1 MAITITGNIQFTGGF
16 TWINPPV
23 TYFTDPYYNLTA
35 LQLNGENPS
44 ISWIT
49 DASGQVNVI
58 TTAGNV
64 TPNRFSPIG
73 PVGYYSTYFNGS
85 SVLTTPANIQFVW
98 GTGDFT
104 VELWFYN
111 TVAFV
116 SGGNVVAGTL
126 AAGGGLFYGNNTFGI
141 AWNIFGGS
149 NIVQYTP
156 TGLELL
162 VPHCL
167 LSSIQHR
174 LSLHQRR
181 TSRLCC

>member
-73 PVGYYSTYFNGS
+73 PVGYYST
-85 SVLTTPANIQFVW
+85 
-98 GTGDFT
+98 
-104 VELWFYN
+104 
-111 TVAFV
+111 
-116 SGGNVVAGTL
+116 
-126 AAGGGLFYGNNTFGI
+126 
-141 AWNIFGGS
+141 
-149 NIVQYTP
+149 
-156 TGLELL
+156 
-162 VPHCL
+162 CL
-167 LSSIQHR
+167 LY
-174 LSLHQRR
+174 
-181 TSRLCC
+181 TSPSPRD